1 MNIVKL
7 NRNYKGYGVFT
18 HRVEFYGSVDYR
30 VRQWIGVRNWLWQ
43 NFGPS
48 AEQELARPEFFDGT
62 QPVWAW
68 DSEKSSVY
76 LKDDALM
83 MFQLKKEFWENAENL

>member
-1 MNIVKL
+1 MNLVKL

-18 HRVEFYGSVDYR
+18 HRVEFYGSQQYR

-48 AEQELARPEFFDGT
+48 AEQELARPDFFNGT

-68 DSEKSSVY
+68 DTEKSSIY
-76 LKDDALM
+76 LKEEALM
-83 MFQLKKEFWENAENL
+83 MFNLRKEFWENATNL

>member
-1 MNIVKL
+1 MTLVKL

-18 HRVEFYGSVDYR
+18 HRVEFYGSRDHR

-48 AEQELARPEFFDGT
+48 AEQELARPEFFDGA
-62 QPVWAW
+62 QPKWAW
-68 DSEKSSVY
+68 DTEKSSVY
-76 LKDDALM
+76 LREEALM
-83 MFQLKKEFWENAENL
+83 MFNLTKDRWNG